1 MPDEYRGRA
10 LSFYLLGVL
19 AGIPIGT
26 QLIGSLGDIIGF
38 RTTLLLDAAAF
49 VVVIAWLVG
58 SGWWR
63 DLDATPD
70 MIADA
75 ETLRLET

>member
-1 MPDEYRGRA
+1 MLHR
-10 LSFYLLGVL
+10 LWM
-19 AGIPIGT
+19 
-26 QLIGSLGDIIGF
+26 GS
-38 RTTLLLDAAAF
+38 AF

-75 ETLRLET
+75 ETLRLEA